1 MIKKLLMVTI
11 PLLAAI
17 VLVGCNDTDNAAD
30 EREQIIDELNPE
42 NESTPNNSETDD
54 KLGYVRYSKEQVTN
68 DDEKNHN
75 VTIDRTRLAN
85 MIARIILRNDGFE
98 EVAALVTDEEAL
110 IAYAKGDDLD
120 QNKAAEIAKKT
131 AISVLPGYFDVYVSD
146 NEMIMQDIQSL
157 HNSSTRDDE
166 YDNTVDQIIER
177 MQESPQG
184 RE

>member
-1 MIKKLLMVTI
+1 MRKLFVAL
-11 PLLAAI
+11 PLIAAFA
-17 VLVGCNDTDNAAD
+17 LTGCNGTDNAAD

-42 NESTPNNSETDD
+42 NENAPNNSETDD
-54 KLGYVRYSKEQVTN
+54 KIGYVRYSKEQIENNT
-68 DDEKNHN
+68 EKDHN
-75 VTIDRTRLAN
+75 VTIDRTKLAN
-85 MIARIILRNDGFE
+85 MIARIILRNDGFD

-110 IAYAKGDDLD
+110 IAYAKGDALEAD
-120 QNKAAEIAKKT
+120 KAADIANKT
-131 AISVLPGYFDVYVSD
+131 ATSILPGYFDVYVSD

-166 YDNTVDQIIER
+166 YDNTIDQIIER